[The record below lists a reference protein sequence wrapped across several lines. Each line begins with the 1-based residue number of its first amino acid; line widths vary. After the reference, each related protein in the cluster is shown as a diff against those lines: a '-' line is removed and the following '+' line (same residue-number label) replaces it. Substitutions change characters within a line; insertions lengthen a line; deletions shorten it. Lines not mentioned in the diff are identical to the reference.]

1 MGNDLLYHIFLEEF
15 MNYAQILAQ
24 QFEIKEEY
32 AQNIITLLDD
42 GNTIPFIA
50 RYRKEMHGSMDDQ
63 LIREFSEKLEYLR
76 GLDKRREEIKNLID
90 AQEKLTDEIVAA
102 LEKAQTLSEL
112 EDIYRPYKPKRKTRA
127 SVAKERGLEPLAVA
141 IIKQEKGFD
150 PSLAAEDYIDAEK
163 GVENTEQAIQG
174 AMDIIA
180 EQVSDSA
187 EIRKRLR
194 EVARSF
200 GTLTSVASDAENESV
215 YTTYY
220 DFNEGVK
227 KIAGHRVLA
236 INRGEKEG
244 FLKVS
249 LTLDED
255 KPLSIIHKALDRGTN
270 PLCSDIL
277 REAGDDAYSRL
288 IFPSIE
294 REIRAELT
302 ETAAENAIKVFAV
315 NLKQLLMQ
323 PPVKGKTV
331 LGLDPGYRTGCKV
344 AVVDGTGKV
353 LDTAVIYPTHGER
366 KAAESKQKLLQLIK
380 KHNVDIIS
388 IGNGTASKET
398 EMFAAD
404 AIKEL
409 DRKVYYMVVS
419 EAGASVYSASK
430 LAANELPELDLT
442 LRSAVSI
449 ARRLQDPL
457 AELVKIEP
465 KAIGVGQYQHDMPQK
480 RLGEALDGVVEDC
493 VNSVGADLNTAS
505 PALLLRVSGLN
516 ATVCKNIVAYR
527 EENGEFNSRAE
538 LKKVPKLGPKA
549 FEQCAGF
556 LRVPESRNPLD
567 NTGVHPESYK
577 SAKELLTLVEYSEKE
592 IKSAKFPDLQSRVK
606 AKGTKTLAEKLG
618 IGLPTLDDIV
628 RELSKPGRDPRDE
641 MPAPML
647 RSDVLD
653 IKDLK
658 EGMELKGTVRNVID
672 FGAFVDIGVHQD
684 GLVHI
689 SQICDKYIKHPSE
702 VLKVGDVVNVK
713 ILSVDPNKNRISLT
727 MRY

>member
-1 MGNDLLYHIFLEEF
+1 MEYSK
-15 MNYAQILAQ
+15 ILSQ
-24 QFEIKEEY
+24 QFQIKEEY
-32 AQNIITLLDD
+32 AKNIISLLDD

-76 GLDKRREEIKNLID
+76 SLDKRREEIRTLID
-90 AQEKLTDEIVAA
+90 GQEKLTDEINIA
-102 LEKAQTLSEL
+102 LDKAETLSEL
-112 EDIYRPYKPKRKTRA
+112 EDIYRPYRPKRKTRA
-127 SVAKERGLEPLAVA
+127 SVAKEKGLEPLAET
-141 IIKQEKGFD
+141 ILKQESKCD
-150 PSLAAEDYIDAEK
+150 PVAVAEEYVDEEK
-163 GVENTEQAIQG
+163 GVANVEEALQG

-180 EQVSDSA
+180 ETVSDNA
-187 EIRKRLR
+187 EIRKRIRNLAN
-194 EVARSF
+194 VNGVIS
-200 GTLTSVASDAENESV
+200 SVAVDAEKDSV
-215 YTTYY
+215 YRQYY
-220 DFNEGVK
+220 DYKEPVK
-227 KIAGHRVLA
+227 KIADHRLLA
-236 INRGEKEG
+236 VNRGEKEG

-249 LTLDED
+249 VEMDTER
-255 KPLSIIHKALDRGTN
+255 PLNSIAKVMITN
-270 PLCSDIL
+270 PACACADIVKTAC
-277 REAGDDAYSRL
+277 EDAYTRL

-294 REIRAELT
+294 REIRNDLT
-302 ETAAENAIKVFAV
+302 ENACENSMKVFGV
-315 NLKQLLMQ
+315 NLRQLLMQ

-353 LDTAVIYPTHGER
+353 LDTAVIYPTHSEAKVR
-366 KAAESKQKLLQLIK
+366 ESKQKLLQLIK

-404 AIKEL
+404 AIKEA
-409 DRKVYYMVVS
+409 DHSVYYMVVS

-430 LAANELPELDLT
+430 LAAKELPQLDLT

-465 KAIGVGQYQHDMPQK
+465 KAIGVGQYQHDMSQK
-480 RLGEALDGVVEDC
+480 RLGETLDGVVEGC

-505 PALLLRVSGLN
+505 PALLSRISGLN
-516 ATVCKNIVAYR
+516 STVCNNIVAYR
-527 EENGEFNSRAE
+527 EENGAFTSRTE

-556 LRVPESRNPLD
+556 LRVPESKNPLD

-577 SAKELLTLVEYSEKE
+577 SAKELLALLDYSDKE
-592 IKSAKFPDLQSRVK
+592 IKEGKFTDLANRVA
-606 AKGTKTLAEKLG
+606 AKGTKNLADTLK

-628 RELSKPGRDPRDE
+628 KELSKPGRDPRDE
-641 MPAPML
+641 LPAPML
-647 RSDVLD
+647 RSDILD

-658 EGMELKGTVRNVID
+658 PDMVLKGTVRNVID
-672 FGAFVDIGVHQD
+672 FGAFIDIGVHQD

-702 VLKVGDVVNVK
+702 VLKVGDVVDVK
-713 ILSVDPNKNRISLT
+713 IISVDPEKNRISLT
-727 MRY
+727 MRF

>member
-1 MGNDLLYHIFLEEF
+1 MDYSKVLS
-15 MNYAQILAQ
+15 Q
-24 QFEIKEEY
+24 QFQIKEEY
-32 AQNIITLLDD
+32 AKNIISLLDD

-76 GLDKRREEIKNLID
+76 SLDKRREEIRTLID
-90 AQEKLTDEIVAA
+90 GQEKLTDGISLA
-102 LEKAQTLSEL
+102 LDKAETLSEL
-112 EDIYRPYKPKRKTRA
+112 EDIYRPYRPKRKTRA
-127 SVAKERGLEPLAVA
+127 SVAKEKGLEPLAK
-141 IIKQEKGFD
+141 IILKQESKCD
-150 PSLAAEDYIDAEK
+150 PVAVAEEYVDEEK
-163 GVENTEQAIQG
+163 GVANVEDALQG

-180 EQVSDSA
+180 ETVSDNA
-187 EIRKRLR
+187 EIRKRIRNLAN
-194 EVARSF
+194 VNGVIS
-200 GTLTSVASDAENESV
+200 SVAVDAEKDSV
-215 YTTYY
+215 YRQYY
-220 DFNEGVK
+220 DYKEPVK
-227 KIAGHRVLA
+227 KIADHRLLA
-236 INRGEKEG
+236 VNRGEKEG

-249 LTLDED
+249 VEMDTER
-255 KPLSIIHKALDRGTN
+255 PLNSIAKVMITN
-270 PLCSDIL
+270 PACACADIVKTVC
-277 REAGDDAYSRL
+277 EDAYTRL

-294 REIRAELT
+294 REIRNDLT
-302 ETAAENAIKVFAV
+302 ENACENSMKVFGV
-315 NLKQLLMQ
+315 NLRQLLMQ

-353 LDTAVIYPTHGER
+353 LDTAVIYPTHSEA
-366 KAAESKQKLLQLIK
+366 KVKESKQKLLQLIK

-404 AIKEL
+404 AIKEA
-409 DRKVYYMVVS
+409 DHPVYYMVVS

-430 LAANELPELDLT
+430 LAAKELPQLDLT

-480 RLGEALDGVVEDC
+480 RLGETLDGVVEGC

-505 PALLLRVSGLN
+505 PALLSRISGLN
-516 ATVCKNIVAYR
+516 STVCNNIVAYR
-527 EENGEFNSRAE
+527 EENGAFTSRAE

-556 LRVPESRNPLD
+556 LRVPESKNPLD

-577 SAKELLTLVEYSEKE
+577 SAKELLALLDYSDKE
-592 IKSAKFPDLQSRVK
+592 IKEGKFTDLANRVA
-606 AKGTKTLAEKLG
+606 AKGTKSLADTLK

-628 RELSKPGRDPRDE
+628 KELSKPGRDPRDE
-641 MPAPML
+641 LPAPML
-647 RSDVLD
+647 RSDILD

-658 EGMELKGTVRNVID
+658 PDMVLKGTVRNVID
-672 FGAFVDIGVHQD
+672 FGAFIDIGVHQD

-702 VLKVGDVVNVK
+702 VLKVGDVVDVK
-713 ILSVDPNKNRISLT
+713 IISVDPEKNRISLT
-727 MRY
+727 MRF

>member
-1 MGNDLLYHIFLEEF
+1 MDYSEILSQEF
-15 MNYAQILAQ
+15 Q
-24 QFEIKEEY
+24 IKEEY
-32 AQNIITLLDD
+32 AQNVISLLDD

-63 LIREFSEKLEYLR
+63 LIRAFSEKLEYLR
-76 GLDKRREEIKNLID
+76 SLDKRREEIRTLID
-90 AQEKLTDEIVAA
+90 SQEKLTDEINLA
-102 LEKAQTLSEL
+102 LDNAQTLSEL
-112 EDIYRPYKPKRKTRA
+112 EDIYRPYRPKRKTRA
-127 SVAKERGLEPLAVA
+127 SVAKEKGLEPLAGL
-141 IIKQEKGFD
+141 ILKQDKD
-150 PSLAAEDYIDAEK
+150 CNPSAEAQAYIDEEK
-163 GVENTEQAIQG
+163 GVASAEDALQG

-180 EQVSDSA
+180 ELVSDNA
-187 EIRKRLR
+187 EIRKRVR
-194 EVARSF
+194 N
-200 GTLTSVASDAENESV
+200 LTNMYGVISSTAVDSEKDSV
-215 YTTYY
+215 YRQYY
-220 DFNEGVK
+220 DYKEPVK
-227 KIAGHRVLA
+227 KIADHRLLA
-236 INRGEKEG
+236 VNRGEKEG

-249 LTLDED
+249 VEMDSE
-255 KPLSIIHKALDRGTN
+255 KPLNSINSVMITN
-270 PLCSDIL
+270 PSSVCADVVKAAC
-277 REAGDDAYSRL
+277 EDAYARL

-294 REIRAELT
+294 REIRNDLT
-302 ETAAENAIKVFAV
+302 ETACENSMKVFGV
-315 NLKQLLMQ
+315 NLRQLLMQ

-353 LDTAVIYPTHGER
+353 LDTAVIYPTHSEA
-366 KAAESKQKLLQLIK
+366 KVKESKQKLLQLIK

-404 AIKEL
+404 TIKEA
-409 DRKVYYMVVS
+409 DHPVYYMVVS

-430 LAANELPELDLT
+430 LAANELPQLDLT

-480 RLGEALDGVVEDC
+480 KLGETLDGVVESC

-505 PALLLRVSGLN
+505 PALLSRISGLN
-516 ATVCKNIVAYR
+516 STVCNNIVAYR
-527 EENGEFNSRAE
+527 EENGAFSSRTE

-556 LRVPESRNPLD
+556 LRVPESKNPFD
-567 NTGVHPESYK
+567 NTGVHPESYS
-577 SAKELLTLVEYSEKE
+577 SAKELLSILEYSDKE
-592 IKSAKFPDLQSRVK
+592 IKEGKFSNLQSRVA
-606 AKGTKTLAEKLG
+606 AKGTKNLAETLK
-618 IGLPTLDDIV
+618 IGLPTLYDIV
-628 RELSKPGRDPRDE
+628 KELSKPGRDPRDE
-641 MPAPML
+641 LPAPML
-647 RSDVLD
+647 RSDILD

-658 EGMELKGTVRNVID
+658 PDMVLKGTVRNVID
-672 FGAFVDIGVHQD
+672 FGAFIDIGVHQD

-702 VLKVGDVVNVK
+702 VLKVGDVVEVK
-713 ILSVDPNKNRISLT
+713 ILSVEPEKNRISLT
-727 MRY
+727 MRF

>member
-1 MGNDLLYHIFLEEF
+1 MEYSKV
-15 MNYAQILAQ
+15 LAQ
-24 QFEIKEEY
+24 QFEIREEY
-32 AQNIITLLDD
+32 AANIIALLDD

-63 LIREFSEKLEYLR
+63 LIRQFSEKLDYLR
-76 GLDKRREEIKNLID
+76 GLDKRREEIRNLIE
-90 AQEKLTDEIVAA
+90 AQEKLTDEVAAA

-112 EDIYRPYKPKRKTRA
+112 EDIYRPFRPKRKTRA
-127 SVAKERGLEPLAVA
+127 SVAKEKGLEPLAVE
-141 IIKQEKGFD
+141 IIKQAKGFS
-150 PSLAAEDYIDAEK
+150 PQKYAEEFVSEEK
-163 GVENTEQAIQG
+163 GVASADEALAG

-187 EIRKRLR
+187 EIRKRIREIAQNNGVLR
-194 EVARSF
+194 
-200 GTLTSVASDAENESV
+200 SVAADEEKESV
-215 YTTYY
+215 YTMYY
-220 DFNEGVK
+220 DFGEAVK

-236 INRGEKEG
+236 VNRGEKEG

-249 LTLDED
+249 LELDEER
-255 KPLSIIHKALDRGTN
+255 PLSVIYRLLDKGRN

-277 REAGDDAYSRL
+277 RAAGEDAYSRL

-294 REIRAELT
+294 REIRSELT
-302 ETAAENAIKVFAV
+302 DNAAENAMKVFAV

-323 PPVKGKTV
+323 PPVKGKVV

-366 KAAESKQKLLQLIK
+366 KAAESKAKLLQLIK
-380 KHNVDIIS
+380 KHRVDIIS

-404 AIKEL
+404 AIKEIE
-409 DRKVYYMVVS
+409 RPVYYMVVS
-419 EAGASVYSASK
+419 EAGASVYYASK
-430 LAANELPELDLT
+430 LAATELPELDLT

-480 RLGEALDGVVEDC
+480 RLGETLDGVVEDC

-516 ATVCKNIVAYR
+516 STVCKNIVAYR
-527 EENGEFNSRAE
+527 EENGAFSSRAE

-577 SAKELLTLVEYSEKE
+577 SAKELLGLLDYSDKE
-592 IKSAKFPDLQSRVK
+592 IKAAKFTDISGRVK
-606 AKGTKTLAEKLG
+606 AKGTKTLADTLG

-628 RELSKPGRDPRDE
+628 KELSKPGRDPRDE

-647 RSDVLD
+647 RTDVLD
-653 IKDLK
+653 INDLK

-689 SQICDKYIKHPSE
+689 SQICDKFIKHPSE

-713 ILSVDPNKNRISLT
+713 ILSVDPKKNRISLT
-727 MRY
+727 MRF

>member
-1 MGNDLLYHIFLEEF
+1 MEYS
-15 MNYAQILAQ
+15 QILSQ
-24 QFEIKEEY
+24 QFNIKEEY
-32 AQNIITLLDD
+32 ANNIISLLDD

-76 GLDKRREEIKNLID
+76 SLDKRREEIRTLIES
-90 AQEKLTDEIVAA
+90 QEKLTEEINLA
-102 LEKAQTLSEL
+102 LDKAVTLSEL
-112 EDIYRPYKPKRKTRA
+112 EDIYRPYRPKRKTRA
-127 SVAKERGLEPLAVA
+127 SIAKEKGLEPLALD
-141 IIKQEKGFD
+141 ILKQEENFN
-150 PSLAAEDYIDAEK
+150 PFESANNYVDAEK
-163 GVENTEQAIQG
+163 GVANAEEAMQG

-180 EQVSDSA
+180 EQVSDNA
-187 EIRKRLR
+187 EIRKRVR
-194 EVARSF
+194 N
-200 GTLTSVASDAENESV
+200 LTNIYGVIASSAADAEKESV
-215 YTTYY
+215 YTIYY
-220 DFNEGVK
+220 DFKEPVK
-227 KIAGHRVLA
+227 KIAGHRILA
-236 INRGEKEG
+236 VNRGEKEG
-244 FLKVS
+244 FLKVCVEMES
-249 LTLDED
+249 E
-255 KPLSIIHKALDRGTN
+255 KPLNSIYKVMITDEN
-270 PLCSDIL
+270 PFCTDIIK
-277 REAGDDAYSRL
+277 EVCNDAYQRL

-294 REIRAELT
+294 REVRSDLT
-302 ETAAENAIKVFAV
+302 ETASENAMKVFAV

-344 AVVDGTGKV
+344 AVVDDTGKV
-353 LDTAVIYPTHGER
+353 LDTAVIYPTHSD
-366 KAAESKQKLLQLIK
+366 KKIQESKQKLLELIQ
-380 KHNVDIIS
+380 KHSVDIIS

-398 EMFAAD
+398 EMFTAET
-404 AIKEL
+404 IKEA

-430 LAANELPELDLT
+430 LAATELPELDLT

-480 RLGEALDGVVEDC
+480 RLGETLDGVVEDC
-493 VNSVGADLNTAS
+493 VNSVGVDLNTAS
-505 PALLLRVSGLN
+505 PALLTRVSGLN
-516 ATVCKNIVAYR
+516 STVCKNIVSYR
-527 EENGEFNSRAE
+527 EENGAFLSRSE

-556 LRVPESRNPLD
+556 LRVSGGKNPLD

-577 SAKELLTLVEYSEKE
+577 SAKDLLNTLEYSEKE
-592 IKSAKFPDLQSRVK
+592 IKSASFGDLQLRVK
-606 AKGTKTLAEKLG
+606 NKGTKSLADILG

-628 RELSKPGRDPRDE
+628 KELSKPGRDPRDE
-641 MPAPML
+641 LPAPML
-647 RSDVLD
+647 RSDILD

-658 EGMELKGTVRNVID
+658 DGMELKGTVRNVID
-672 FGAFVDIGVHQD
+672 FGAFIDIGVHQD

-689 SQICDKYIKHPSE
+689 SQICDKFIKHPGE

-713 ILSVDPNKNRISLT
+713 VLSVDPEKNRISLT
-727 MRY
+727 MRF

>member
-1 MGNDLLYHIFLEEF
+1 MDYSKVLS
-15 MNYAQILAQ
+15 Q
-24 QFEIKEEY
+24 QFQIKEEY
-32 AQNIITLLDD
+32 AKNIISLLDD

-76 GLDKRREEIKNLID
+76 SLDKRREEIRTLID
-90 AQEKLTDEIVAA
+90 GQEKLTDEISLA
-102 LEKAQTLSEL
+102 LDKAETLSEL
-112 EDIYRPYKPKRKTRA
+112 EDIYRPYRPKRKTRA
-127 SVAKERGLEPLAVA
+127 SVAKEKGLEPLAK
-141 IIKQEKGFD
+141 IILKQESKCD
-150 PSLAAEDYIDAEK
+150 PVAVAEEYVDEEK
-163 GVENTEQAIQG
+163 GVANVEDALQG

-180 EQVSDSA
+180 ETVSDNA
-187 EIRKRLR
+187 EIRKRIRNLAN
-194 EVARSF
+194 VNGVIS
-200 GTLTSVASDAENESV
+200 SVAVDAEKDSV
-215 YTTYY
+215 YRQYY
-220 DFNEGVK
+220 DYKEPVK
-227 KIAGHRVLA
+227 KIADHRLLA
-236 INRGEKEG
+236 VNRGEKEG

-249 LTLDED
+249 VEMDSER
-255 KPLSIIHKALDRGTN
+255 PLNSIAKVMITN
-270 PLCSDIL
+270 PACACADLVKTAC
-277 REAGDDAYSRL
+277 EDAYTRL

-294 REIRAELT
+294 REIRNDLT
-302 ETAAENAIKVFAV
+302 ENACENSMKVFGV
-315 NLKQLLMQ
+315 NLRQLLMQ

-353 LDTAVIYPTHGER
+353 LDTAVIYPTHSEQ
-366 KAAESKQKLLQLIK
+366 KVKESKQKLLQLIK

-404 AIKEL
+404 AIKEA
-409 DRKVYYMVVS
+409 DHKVYYMVVS

-430 LAANELPELDLT
+430 LAAKELPQLDLT

-480 RLGEALDGVVEDC
+480 KLGETLDGVVEGC

-505 PALLLRVSGLN
+505 PALLSRISGLN
-516 ATVCKNIVAYR
+516 STVCNNIVVYR
-527 EENGEFNSRAE
+527 EENGAFTSRTE

-556 LRVPESRNPLD
+556 LRVPESKNPLD

-577 SAKELLTLVEYSEKE
+577 SAKELLTLLDYSDKE
-592 IKSAKFPDLQSRVK
+592 IKEGKFTDLANRVA
-606 AKGTKTLAEKLG
+606 AKGTKSLADTLK

-628 RELSKPGRDPRDE
+628 KELSKPGRDPRDE
-641 MPAPML
+641 LPAPML
-647 RSDVLD
+647 RSDILD

-658 EGMELKGTVRNVID
+658 PDMVLKGTVRNVID
-672 FGAFVDIGVHQD
+672 FGAFIDIGVHQD

-702 VLKVGDVVNVK
+702 VLKVGDVVDVK
-713 ILSVDPNKNRISLT
+713 IISVDPEKNRISLT
-727 MRY
+727 MRF

>member
-1 MGNDLLYHIFLEEF
+1 MEYSKV
-15 MNYAQILAQ
+15 LAQ
-24 QFEIKEEY
+24 QFEIREEY
-32 AQNIITLLDD
+32 AANIIALLDD

-63 LIREFSEKLEYLR
+63 LIRQFSEKLDYLR
-76 GLDKRREEIKNLID
+76 GLDKRREEIRNLIE
-90 AQEKLTDEIVAA
+90 AQEKLTDEVAAA

-112 EDIYRPYKPKRKTRA
+112 EDIYRPFRPKRKTRA
-127 SVAKERGLEPLAVA
+127 SVAKEKGLEPLAVE
-141 IIKQEKGFD
+141 IIKQEKGFS
-150 PSLAAEDYIDAEK
+150 PQKYAEEFISEEK
-163 GVENTEQAIQG
+163 GVASADEAIAG

-187 EIRKRLR
+187 EIRKRIREIAQNNGVLR
-194 EVARSF
+194 
-200 GTLTSVASDAENESV
+200 SVAADEEKESV
-215 YTTYY
+215 YTMYY
-220 DFNEGVK
+220 DFGEAVK

-236 INRGEKEG
+236 VNRGEKEG

-249 LTLDED
+249 LELDED
-255 KPLSIIHKALDRGTN
+255 RPLSVIYRLLDKGRN

-277 REAGDDAYSRL
+277 RAAGEDAYSRL

-294 REIRAELT
+294 REIRSELT
-302 ETAAENAIKVFAV
+302 DNAAENAMKVFAV

-323 PPVKGKTV
+323 PPVKGKVV

-366 KAAESKQKLLQLIK
+366 KAAESKAKLLQLIK
-380 KHNVDIIS
+380 KHRVDIIS

-404 AIKEL
+404 AIKEIE
-409 DRKVYYMVVS
+409 RPVYYMVVS

-430 LAANELPELDLT
+430 LAATELPELDLT

-480 RLGEALDGVVEDC
+480 RLGETLDGVVEDC

-516 ATVCKNIVAYR
+516 STVCKNIVAYR
-527 EENGEFNSRAE
+527 EENGAFSSRAE

-577 SAKELLTLVEYSEKE
+577 SAKELLGLLDYSDKE
-592 IKSAKFPDLQSRVK
+592 IKAAKFTDISGRVK
-606 AKGTKTLAEKLG
+606 AKGTKTLADTLG

-628 RELSKPGRDPRDE
+628 KELSKPGRDPRDE

-647 RSDVLD
+647 RTDVLD
-653 IKDLK
+653 INDLK

-689 SQICDKYIKHPSE
+689 SQICDKFIKHPSE

-713 ILSVDPNKNRISLT
+713 ILSVDPKKNRISLT
-727 MRY
+727 MRF

>member
-1 MGNDLLYHIFLEEF
+1 MDYSKVLS
-15 MNYAQILAQ
+15 Q
-24 QFEIKEEY
+24 QFQIKEEY
-32 AQNIITLLDD
+32 ANNIISLLDD

-76 GLDKRREEIKNLID
+76 SLDKRREEIRTLID
-90 AQEKLTDEIVAA
+90 GQEKLTDEISLA
-102 LEKAQTLSEL
+102 LDNAETLSEL
-112 EDIYRPYKPKRKTRA
+112 EDIYRPYRPKRKTRA
-127 SVAKERGLEPLAVA
+127 SVAKEKGLEPLAE
-141 IIKQEKGFD
+141 IILKQESKCD
-150 PSLAAEDYIDAEK
+150 PVAVAEEYVDEEK
-163 GVENTEQAIQG
+163 GVANVEDALQG

-180 EQVSDSA
+180 ETVSDNA
-187 EIRKRLR
+187 EIRKRIRNLAN
-194 EVARSF
+194 VNGVIS
-200 GTLTSVASDAENESV
+200 SVAVDAEKDSV
-215 YTTYY
+215 YRQYY
-220 DFNEGVK
+220 DYKEPVK
-227 KIAGHRVLA
+227 KIADHRLLA
-236 INRGEKEG
+236 VNRGEKEG

-249 LTLDED
+249 VEMDTER
-255 KPLSIIHKALDRGTN
+255 PLNSIAKVMITN
-270 PLCSDIL
+270 PACACADIVKTAC
-277 REAGDDAYSRL
+277 EDAYTRL

-294 REIRAELT
+294 REIRNDLT
-302 ETAAENAIKVFAV
+302 ENACENSMKVFGV
-315 NLKQLLMQ
+315 NLRQLLMQ

-353 LDTAVIYPTHGER
+353 LDTTVIYPTHSEVKVR
-366 KAAESKQKLLQLIK
+366 ESKQKLLQLIK

-404 AIKEL
+404 AIKEA
-409 DRKVYYMVVS
+409 DHPVYYMVVS

-430 LAANELPELDLT
+430 LAAKELPQLDLT

-480 RLGEALDGVVEDC
+480 RLGETLDGVVEGC

-505 PALLLRVSGLN
+505 PALLSRISGLN
-516 ATVCKNIVAYR
+516 STVCNNIVAYR
-527 EENGEFNSRAE
+527 EENGAFTSRAE

-556 LRVPESRNPLD
+556 LRVPESKNPLD

-577 SAKELLTLVEYSEKE
+577 SAKELLALLDYSDKE
-592 IKSAKFPDLQSRVK
+592 IKEGKFTDLANRVA
-606 AKGTKTLAEKLG
+606 AKGTKSLADTLK

-628 RELSKPGRDPRDE
+628 KELSKPGRDPRDE
-641 MPAPML
+641 LPAPML
-647 RSDVLD
+647 RSDILD

-658 EGMELKGTVRNVID
+658 PDMVLKGTVRNVID
-672 FGAFVDIGVHQD
+672 FGAFIDIGVHQD

-702 VLKVGDVVNVK
+702 VLKVGDVVDVK
-713 ILSVDPNKNRISLT
+713 IISVDPEKNRISLT
-727 MRY
+727 MRF

>member
-1 MGNDLLYHIFLEEF
+1 MEYS
-15 MNYAQILAQ
+15 QTLAQ
-24 QFEIKEEY
+24 QFNIKEEY
-32 AQNIITLLDD
+32 AKNIISLLDD

-76 GLDKRREEIKNLID
+76 GLDKRREEIRSLID
-90 AQEKLTDEIVAA
+90 AQEKLTDEISA
-102 LEKAQTLSEL
+102 LLDKASTLSEL
-112 EDIYRPYKPKRKTRA
+112 EDIYRPYRPKRKTRA
-127 SVAKERGLEPLAVA
+127 SVAKEKGLEPLALE
-141 IIKQEKGFD
+141 IIKQKTSFN
-150 PSLAAEDYIDAEK
+150 PNTDAEK
-163 GVENTEQAIQG
+163 YIDEEKGVATAQEAIQG

-187 EIRKRLR
+187 EIRKRVR
-194 EVARSF
+194 N
-200 GTLTSVASDAENESV
+200 LTTVNGVIVSTATDSEKESV

-220 DFNEGVK
+220 DFKEPVK
-227 KIAGHRVLA
+227 KIAGHRLLA

-249 LTLDED
+249 VESDSE
-255 KPLSIIHKALDRGTN
+255 KPLNIIYRLLDKETN
-270 PLCSDIL
+270 PFCSDII
-277 REAGDDAYSRL
+277 REACTDAYNRL

-294 REIRAELT
+294 REIRNDLT
-302 ETAAENAIKVFAV
+302 ETASENAMKVFAV

-344 AVVDGTGKV
+344 AVVDDTGKV
-353 LDTAVIYPTHGER
+353 LDTAVIYPTHSDKKIE
-366 KAAESKQKLLQLIK
+366 ESKQKLLQLIK
-380 KHNVDIIS
+380 KYHVDIIS

-398 EMFAAD
+398 EMFTAD
-404 AIKEL
+404 TIKEA
-409 DRKVYYMVVS
+409 DHTVYYMVVS

-430 LAANELPELDLT
+430 LAATELPELDLT

-480 RLGEALDGVVEDC
+480 RLGETLDGVVEDC

-516 ATVCKNIVAYR
+516 STVCKNIVAYR
-527 EENGEFNSRAE
+527 EENGAFSSRAE

-556 LRVPESRNPLD
+556 LRVPESKNPLD

-577 SAKELLTLVEYSEKE
+577 SAKELLNLLDYSDKE
-592 IKSAKFPDLQSRVK
+592 IKLGKFPDLQSRVK
-606 AKGTKTLAEKLG
+606 SYGTKSLAEKLE

-628 RELSKPGRDPRDE
+628 KELSKPGRDPRDE

-647 RSDVLD
+647 RSDILD

-689 SQICDKYIKHPSE
+689 SQICDKYIKHPGE

-713 ILSVDPNKNRISLT
+713 ILSVDPDKNRISLT
-727 MRY
+727 MRF

>member
-1 MGNDLLYHIFLEEF
+1 MDYSS
-15 MNYAQILAQ
+15 ILSQ
-24 QFEIKEEY
+24 QFNIKEEY

-63 LIREFSEKLEYLR
+63 LIREFSDKLNYLR
-76 GLDKRREEIKNLID
+76 GLDKRREEIRGLIE
-90 AQEKLTDEIVAA
+90 AQEKLTDDINSA
-102 LEKAQTLSEL
+102 LDKAQTLSEL

-127 SVAKERGLEPLAVA
+127 SVAKQRGLEPLALG
-141 IIKQEKGFD
+141 IIKQEKGFN
-150 PSLAAEDYIDAEK
+150 PTEYAEQFVDEEKEVPTAQDAI
-163 GVENTEQAIQG
+163 NG

-180 EQVSDSA
+180 EQLSDSA

-194 EVARSF
+194 VIFRNS
-200 GTLTSVASDAENESV
+200 GSVKSVAADEEQDSV
-215 YTTYY
+215 YTNYY
-220 DFNEGVK
+220 DYSEPVK

-236 INRGEKEG
+236 LNRGEKEG

-249 LTLDED
+249 IDLDSEQ
-255 KPLSIIHKALDRGTN
+255 PLGVINRALDKGTN

-277 REAGDDAYSRL
+277 KAAGEDAYTRL

-294 REIRAELT
+294 REIRSELT
-302 ETAAENAIKVFAV
+302 EAADENAIKVFAL

-353 LDTAVIYPTHGER
+353 LDTAVIYPTHSEQ
-366 KAAESKQKLLQLIK
+366 KIAQSKRKLLELIK

-404 AIKEL
+404 AIKEA
-409 DRKVYYMVVS
+409 DHTVYYMVVS

-430 LAANELPELDLT
+430 LAATELPELDLT

-480 RLGEALDGVVEDC
+480 QLGETLDGVVEDC

-516 ATVCKNIVAYR
+516 STVCKNIVAYR
-527 EENGEFNSRAE
+527 EENGAFNSRAE

-567 NTGVHPESYK
+567 NTGVHPESYAT
-577 SAKELLTLVEYSEKE
+577 AKELLKLVDYSDKE
-592 IKSAKFPDLQSRVK
+592 IKSAKFNDLAQRVK
-606 AKGTKTLAEKLG
+606 QSGTKTLAEKLG
-618 IGLPTLDDIV
+618 VGLPTLDDIV
-628 RELSKPGRDPRDE
+628 KELSKPGRDPRDE
-641 MPAPML
+641 MPKPML

-689 SQICDKYIKHPSE
+689 SQICDRYIKHPSE
-702 VLKVGDVVNVK
+702 VLKVGDIVNVK
-713 ILSVDPNKNRISLT
+713 ILSVDVKKNRISLT
-727 MRY
+727 MKG

>member
-1 MGNDLLYHIFLEEF
+1 MEYSKV
-15 MNYAQILAQ
+15 LAQ
-24 QFEIKEEY
+24 QFEIREEY
-32 AQNIITLLDD
+32 AANIIALLDD

-63 LIREFSEKLEYLR
+63 LIRQFSEKLDYLR
-76 GLDKRREEIKNLID
+76 GLDKRREEIRNLIE
-90 AQEKLTDEIVAA
+90 AQEKLTDEVAAA

-112 EDIYRPYKPKRKTRA
+112 EDIYRPFRPKRKTRA
-127 SVAKERGLEPLAVA
+127 SVAKEKGLEPLAVE
-141 IIKQEKGFD
+141 IIKQAKGFS
-150 PSLAAEDYIDAEK
+150 PQKYAEEFVSEEK
-163 GVENTEQAIQG
+163 GVASADEALAG

-187 EIRKRLR
+187 EIRKRIREIAQNNGVLR
-194 EVARSF
+194 
-200 GTLTSVASDAENESV
+200 SVAADEEKESV
-215 YTTYY
+215 YTMYY
-220 DFNEGVK
+220 DFGEAVK

-236 INRGEKEG
+236 VNRGEKEG

-249 LTLDED
+249 LELDEER
-255 KPLSIIHKALDRGTN
+255 PLSVIYRLLDKGRN

-277 REAGDDAYSRL
+277 RAAGEDAYSRL

-294 REIRAELT
+294 REIRSELT
-302 ETAAENAIKVFAV
+302 DNAAENAMKVFAV

-323 PPVKGKTV
+323 PPVKGKVV

-366 KAAESKQKLLQLIK
+366 KAAESKAKLLQLIK
-380 KHNVDIIS
+380 KHRVDIIS

-404 AIKEL
+404 AIKEIE
-409 DRKVYYMVVS
+409 RPVYYMVVS

-430 LAANELPELDLT
+430 LAATELPELDLT

-480 RLGEALDGVVEDC
+480 RLGETLDGVVEDC

-516 ATVCKNIVAYR
+516 STVCKNIVAYR
-527 EENGEFNSRAE
+527 EENGAFSSRAE

-577 SAKELLTLVEYSEKE
+577 SAKELLGLLDYSDKE
-592 IKSAKFPDLQSRVK
+592 IKAAKFTDISGRVK
-606 AKGTKTLAEKLG
+606 AKGTKTLADTLG

-628 RELSKPGRDPRDE
+628 KELSKPGRDPRDE

-647 RSDVLD
+647 RTDVLD
-653 IKDLK
+653 INDLK

-689 SQICDKYIKHPSE
+689 SQICDKFIKHPSE

-713 ILSVDPNKNRISLT
+713 ILSVDPKKNRISLT
-727 MRY
+727 MRF

>member
-1 MGNDLLYHIFLEEF
+1 MEYS
-15 MNYAQILAQ
+15 QILAQ
-24 QFEIKEEY
+24 QFNIKEEY
-32 AQNIITLLDD
+32 AQNIINLLDD

-76 GLDKRREEIKNLID
+76 GLDKRREEIRSLID
-90 AQEKLTDEIVAA
+90 GQEKLTDEISA
-102 LEKAQTLSEL
+102 LLDKASTLSEL
-112 EDIYRPYKPKRKTRA
+112 EDIYRPYRPKRKTRA
-127 SVAKERGLEPLAVA
+127 SVAKEKGLEPLALE
-141 IIKQEKGFD
+141 IIKQESSFN
-150 PSLAAEDYIDAEK
+150 PSFTAEKYIDEEK
-163 GVENTEQAIQG
+163 GVATANDAIQG

-187 EIRKRLR
+187 EIRKRVR
-194 EVARSF
+194 N
-200 GTLTSVASDAENESV
+200 LTTMNGVVISSATDSEKESV

-220 DFNEGVK
+220 DFKEPVK

-236 INRGEKEG
+236 INRGEKED

-249 LTLDED
+249 IECDSE
-255 KPLSIIHKALDRGTN
+255 KPLNIIYRLLDKGIN
-270 PLCSDIL
+270 PLCSDII
-277 REAGDDAYSRL
+277 REACTDAYNRL

-294 REIRAELT
+294 REIRNDLT
-302 ETAAENAIKVFAV
+302 DTASENAMKVFAV

-344 AVVDGTGKV
+344 AVVDDTGKV
-353 LDTAVIYPTHGER
+353 LDTAVIYPTHSDKKIE
-366 KAAESKQKLLQLIK
+366 ESKQKLLQLIK
-380 KHNVDIIS
+380 KYHVDIIS

-398 EMFAAD
+398 EMFTAD
-404 AIKEL
+404 VIKEA
-409 DRKVYYMVVS
+409 DHTVYYMVVS

-430 LAANELPELDLT
+430 LAATELPELDLT

-480 RLGEALDGVVEDC
+480 RLGETLDGVVEDC

-516 ATVCKNIVAYR
+516 STVCKNIVAYR
-527 EENGEFNSRAE
+527 EENGAFSSRAE

-556 LRVPESRNPLD
+556 LRVPESKNPLD

-577 SAKELLTLVEYSEKE
+577 SAKELLNLLDYSDKE
-592 IKSAKFPDLQSRVK
+592 IKSGKFPDLQSRVK
-606 AKGTKTLAEKLG
+606 AYGTKSLAEKLE

-628 RELSKPGRDPRDE
+628 KELSKTGRDPRDE

-647 RSDVLD
+647 RSDILD

-689 SQICDKYIKHPSE
+689 SQICNKYIKHPGE

-713 ILSVDPNKNRISLT
+713 ILSVDLDKNRISLT
-727 MRY
+727 MRF

>member
-1 MGNDLLYHIFLEEF
+1 MEYS
-15 MNYAQILAQ
+15 QILAQ
-24 QFEIKEEY
+24 QFNIKEEY
-32 AQNIITLLDD
+32 AQNIINLLDD

-76 GLDKRREEIKNLID
+76 GLDKRREEIRSLID
-90 AQEKLTDEIVAA
+90 GQEKLTDEISA
-102 LEKAQTLSEL
+102 LLDKASTLSEL
-112 EDIYRPYKPKRKTRA
+112 EDIYRPYRPKRKTRA
-127 SVAKERGLEPLAVA
+127 SVAKEKGLEPLALE
-141 IIKQEKGFD
+141 IIKQESSFN
-150 PSLAAEDYIDAEK
+150 PSVTAEKYLDEEK
-163 GVENTEQAIQG
+163 GVATTNDAIQG

-187 EIRKRLR
+187 EIRKRVR
-194 EVARSF
+194 N
-200 GTLTSVASDAENESV
+200 LTTMNGVVISSATDSEKESV

-220 DFNEGVK
+220 DFKEPVK
-227 KIAGHRVLA
+227 KIAGHRLLA

-249 LTLDED
+249 IESDSE
-255 KPLSIIHKALDRGTN
+255 KPLNIIYRLLDKGTN
-270 PLCSDIL
+270 PLCSDII
-277 REAGDDAYSRL
+277 REACKDAYNRL

-294 REIRAELT
+294 REIRNDLT
-302 ETAAENAIKVFAV
+302 DTASENAMKVFAV

-344 AVVDGTGKV
+344 AVVDDTGKV
-353 LDTAVIYPTHGER
+353 LDTAVIYPTHSDKKIE
-366 KAAESKQKLLQLIK
+366 ESKQKLLQLIK
-380 KHNVDIIS
+380 KYYVDIIS

-398 EMFAAD
+398 EMFTAD
-404 AIKEL
+404 VIKEA
-409 DRKVYYMVVS
+409 DHTVYYMVVS

-430 LAANELPELDLT
+430 LAATELPELDLT

-480 RLGEALDGVVEDC
+480 RLGETLDGVVEDC

-516 ATVCKNIVAYR
+516 STVCKNIVAYR
-527 EENGEFNSRAE
+527 EENGAFSSRAE

-556 LRVPESRNPLD
+556 LRVPESKNPLD

-577 SAKELLTLVEYSEKE
+577 SAKELLNLLDYSDKE
-592 IKSAKFPDLQSRVK
+592 IKSGKFPDLQSRVTTY
-606 AKGTKTLAEKLG
+606 GTKSLAEKLE

-628 RELSKPGRDPRDE
+628 KELSKPGRDPRDE

-647 RSDVLD
+647 RSDILD

-689 SQICDKYIKHPSE
+689 SQICNKYIKHPGE

-713 ILSVDPNKNRISLT
+713 ILSVDLDKNRISLT
-727 MRY
+727 MRF

>member
-1 MGNDLLYHIFLEEF
+1 MEYSKV
-15 MNYAQILAQ
+15 LAQ
-24 QFEIKEEY
+24 QFEISEEY
-32 AQNIITLLDD
+32 AANIIALLDD

-63 LIREFSEKLEYLR
+63 LIRQFSEKLDYLR
-76 GLDKRREEIKNLID
+76 GLDKRREEIRNLIE
-90 AQEKLTDEIVAA
+90 AQEKLTDEVAAA

-112 EDIYRPYKPKRKTRA
+112 EDIYRPFRPKRKTRA
-127 SVAKERGLEPLAVA
+127 SVAKEKGLEPLAVE
-141 IIKQEKGFD
+141 IIKQAKGFS
-150 PSLAAEDYIDAEK
+150 PQKYAEEFVSEEK
-163 GVENTEQAIQG
+163 GVASADEAIAG

-187 EIRKRLR
+187 EIRKRIREIAQNNGVLR
-194 EVARSF
+194 
-200 GTLTSVASDAENESV
+200 SVAADEEKESV
-215 YTTYY
+215 YTMYY
-220 DFNEGVK
+220 DFGEAVK

-236 INRGEKEG
+236 VNRGEKEG

-249 LTLDED
+249 LELDEER
-255 KPLSIIHKALDRGTN
+255 PLSVIYRLLDKGRN

-277 REAGDDAYSRL
+277 RAAGEDAYSRL

-294 REIRAELT
+294 REIRSELT
-302 ETAAENAIKVFAV
+302 DNAAENAMKVFAV

-323 PPVKGKTV
+323 PPVKGKVV

-366 KAAESKQKLLQLIK
+366 KAAESKAKLLQLIK
-380 KHNVDIIS
+380 KHRVDIIS

-404 AIKEL
+404 AIKEIE
-409 DRKVYYMVVS
+409 RPVYYMVVS

-430 LAANELPELDLT
+430 LAATELPELDLT

-480 RLGEALDGVVEDC
+480 RLGETLDGVVEDC

-516 ATVCKNIVAYR
+516 STVCKNIVAYR
-527 EENGEFNSRAE
+527 EENGAFSSRAE

-577 SAKELLTLVEYSEKE
+577 SAKELLGLLDYSDKE
-592 IKSAKFPDLQSRVK
+592 IKAAKFTDISGRVK
-606 AKGTKTLAEKLG
+606 AKGTKTLADTLG

-628 RELSKPGRDPRDE
+628 KELSKPGRDPRDE

-647 RSDVLD
+647 RTDVLD
-653 IKDLK
+653 INDLK

-689 SQICDKYIKHPSE
+689 SQICDKFIKHPSE

-713 ILSVDPNKNRISLT
+713 ILSVDPKKNRISLT
-727 MRY
+727 MRF

>member
-1 MGNDLLYHIFLEEF
+1 M
-15 MNYAQILAQ
+15 
-24 QFEIKEEY
+24 
-32 AQNIITLLDD
+32 
-42 GNTIPFIA
+42 
-50 RYRKEMHGSMDDQ
+50 
-63 LIREFSEKLEYLR
+63 
-76 GLDKRREEIKNLID
+76 
-90 AQEKLTDEIVAA
+90 
-102 LEKAQTLSEL
+102 
-112 EDIYRPYKPKRKTRA
+112 
-127 SVAKERGLEPLAVA
+127 
-141 IIKQEKGFD
+141 
-150 PSLAAEDYIDAEK
+150 
-163 GVENTEQAIQG
+163 
-174 AMDIIA
+174 
-180 EQVSDSA
+180 
-187 EIRKRLR
+187 
-194 EVARSF
+194 
-200 GTLTSVASDAENESV
+200 
-215 YTTYY
+215 
-220 DFNEGVK
+220 
-227 KIAGHRVLA
+227 
-236 INRGEKEG
+236 
-244 FLKVS
+244 
-249 LTLDED
+249 
-255 KPLSIIHKALDRGTN
+255 
-270 PLCSDIL
+270 
-277 REAGDDAYSRL
+277 
-288 IFPSIE
+288 
-294 REIRAELT
+294 T
-302 ETAAENAIKVFAV
+302 ETASENAIKVFAV

-344 AVVDGTGKV
+344 AVVSDTGKV

-366 KAAESKQKLLQLIK
+366 KAAESKQKLLQLIRK
-380 KHNVDIIS
+380 YRVEMIS

-398 EMFAAD
+398 EMFAVD
-404 AIKEL
+404 VIKEL
-409 DRKVYYMVVS
+409 DRPVYYMVVS

-430 LAANELPELDLT
+430 LAATELPELDLT

-527 EENGEFNSRAE
+527 EENGAFNSRAE

-549 FEQCAGF
+549 FEQSAGF

-577 SAKELLTLVEYSEKE
+577 SAKELLELLDYSDKE
-592 IKSAKFPDLQSRVK
+592 IKEAKFSDIANRVK

-628 RELSKPGRDPRDE
+628 KELQKPGRDPRDE
-641 MPAPML
+641 LPAPLL
-647 RSDVLD
+647 RTDVMD
-653 IKDLK
+653 ISDLK

-713 ILSVDPNKNRISLT
+713 ILSVDAKKNRISLT
-727 MRY
+727 MRF

>member
-1 MGNDLLYHIFLEEF
+1 MDYS
-15 MNYAQILAQ
+15 QILAKE
-24 QFEIKEEY
+24 FNIKEQY
-32 AQNIITLLDD
+32 ATNIISLLDE

-76 GLDKRREEIKNLID
+76 NLDKRREEIRNLINE
-90 AQEKLTDEIVAA
+90 QEKLTDEISVS
-102 LEKAQTLSEL
+102 LDKAVTLSEL
-112 EDIYRPYKPKRKTRA
+112 EDIYRPFKPKRKTRA
-127 SVAKERGLEPLAVA
+127 SIAKEKGLEPLAIEILLQDSKFNPNKSA
-141 IIKQEKGFD
+141 EK
-150 PSLAAEDYIDAEK
+150 YVNAEK
-163 GVENTEQAIQG
+163 GVESVEDAING
-174 AMDIIA
+174 AKDIIA
-180 EQVSDSA
+180 EQISDNSK
-187 EIRKRLR
+187 IRKTIRKMLNNY
-194 EVARSF
+194 
-200 GTLTSVASDAENESV
+200 GTVVSVASDKDKDSV
-215 YTTYY
+215 YRSYY
-220 DFNEGVK
+220 EYSEPVK
-227 KIAGHRVLA
+227 KIADHRLLA
-236 INRGEKEG
+236 INRGEKDG

-249 LTLDED
+249 IQCDDEKFIEYINNETINYKND
-255 KPLSIIHKALDRGTN
+255 
-270 PLCSDIL
+270 LCSDIIK
-277 REAGDDAYSRL
+277 EACADAYQRL

-294 REIRAELT
+294 REIRSALT
-302 ETAAENAIKVFAV
+302 ENACENSMKVFAI

-344 AVVDGTGKV
+344 AVVDETGKV
-353 LDTAVIYPTHGER
+353 LDTTVIYPTHGEI
-366 KAAESKQKLLQLIK
+366 KVKQSKEKIIQLIK
-380 KHNVDIIS
+380 KYDVDIIS

-398 EMFAAD
+398 EMFAVD
-404 AIKEL
+404 VIK
-409 DRKVYYMVVS
+409 DCGKDVKYMVVS

-430 LAANELPELDLT
+430 LAAKELPELDLT

-449 ARRLQDPL
+449 ARRIQDPL

-480 RLGEALDGVVEDC
+480 RLAETLDGVVENC

-505 PALLLRVSGLN
+505 PALLSRVAGLN
-516 ATVCKNIVAYR
+516 ATVCNNIVKYR
-527 EENGEFNSRAE
+527 EENGAFSSRSE

-556 LRVPESRNPLD
+556 LRVAESKNPFD
-567 NTGVHPESYK
+567 NTGVHPESY
-577 SAKELLTLVEYSEKE
+577 SNAKELLKTLDYSDKD
-592 IKSAKFPDLQSRVK
+592 IKSGDYSDLSARVINFGSK
-606 AKGTKTLAEKLG
+606 KLADIVE

-628 RELSKPGRDPRDE
+628 KELSKPGRDPRDE
-641 MPAPML
+641 LPAPML

-672 FGAFVDIGVHQD
+672 FGAFIDIGVHQD

-702 VLKVGDVVNVK
+702 VLKVGDIVKVK
-713 ILSVDPNKNRISLT
+713 ILSVEPEKNRIALT
-727 MRY
+727 MKF